1 MLKQRNKDLTKHR
14 LSIQLPNNEE
24 LNKKYKFLVE
34 RFNMGKLVS
43 HLLET
48 KYNEILQQEE
58 RNKEDE
64 QNT

>member
-1 MLKQRNKDLTKHR
+1 MLREKNKQKMRI
-14 LSIQLPNNEE
+14 SIQLPNNEE
-24 LNKKYKFLVE
+24 FNKKYEFLLE
-34 RFNMGKLVS
+34 RFKMGQLIS

-58 RNKEDE
+58 RNKEDG